1 MAEHDPPAARV
12 EVSGRPGRRRKA
24 RKGKSRSSG
33 PDTAKAKARPPG
45 SAAEAGGAPREEK
58 NSDAPSSPRQSPSRP
73 GRPRQKKPR
82 KAPPRQA
89 KRTRAPNSGTGAG
102 KAAATPQADSV
113 AETKAVASRLVSVA
127 GTEMAGGLPSRS
139 SYRQSYAAI
148 DLGTNNCRLLI
159 ARPSGENFTVIDA
172 FSRVVR
178 LGEGLA
184 QSGRLSD
191 AAMERT
197 LAALR
202 VCADK
207 LMRRNVYLARSVA
220 TEACRRAENGPE
232 FIERVREETGIAL
245 DIISAREEARLAVLG
260 CHVLLEDGVGPAM
273 IFDIG
278 GGSTELVLIEST
290 DTVPRILDWQSVP
303 WGVVSLTESCGPE
316 GKTLE
321 ERLERYRIMHG
332 LVSDSF
338 ADFAKRVAPARESA
352 GQTGPLR
359 LLGTSGTVT
368 TLASLHLELPQYD
381 RRMVDGLI
389 VPAESMRGISARLS
403 SMSIEERR
411 EVNCIGRER
420 ADLVVAGCAIL
431 ESILDLWPAARLGV
445 ADRGIREGIL
455 RSLIASHSS
464 GKPFTGGRNPA
475 LAGQHHQLE
484 NRP

>member
-1 MAEHDPPAARV
+1 MAENDPPAAKV
-12 EVSGRPGRRRKA
+12 DVSGRPGRRKGRGRKP
-24 RKGKSRSSG
+24 RSASTG
-33 PDTAKAKARPPG
+33 TAKAARRSPTG
-45 SAAEAGGAPREEK
+45 ARGAEADAAPRVDRDAGPASGGTAEPAVATAARAVPAAPGAPTP
-58 NSDAPSSPRQSPSRP
+58 SDSLANGVSS
-73 GRPRQKKPR
+73 
-82 KAPPRQA
+82 
-89 KRTRAPNSGTGAG
+89 SGTGPA
-102 KAAATPQADSV
+102 
-113 AETKAVASRLVSVA
+113 LVPT
-127 GTEMAGGLPSRS
+127 GRTGLP
-139 SYRQSYAAI
+139 RQSYAAI

-197 LAALR
+197 LGALR

-207 LMRRNVYLARSVA
+207 LMRRNVFLARSVA
-220 TEACRRAENGPE
+220 TEACRRASNGPE
-232 FIERVREETGIAL
+232 FIERVRKETGIAL

-260 CHVLLEDGVGPAM
+260 CHVLLEQGFGPAM

-290 DTVPRILDWQSVP
+290 GTVPRILDWQSVP

-316 GKTLE
+316 GTTHE
-321 ERLERYRIMHG
+321 ERLARYRHMHN
-332 LVSDSF
+332 LVSESF
-338 ADFAKRVAPARESA
+338 AAFSKRVGGARDSA
-352 GQTGPLR
+352 GLDGPLR

-389 VPAESMRGISARLS
+389 VPSSSMRDISNRLS
-403 SMSIEERR
+403 SMAIEERR
-411 EVNCIGRER
+411 ELNCIGRER

-431 ESILDLWPAARLGV
+431 EAILDLWPAQRLGV

-455 RSLIASHSS
+455 RSLIASHGRGNGALSRS
-464 GKPFTGGRNPA
+464 GASPVYRPPLNAQTAGGVS
-475 LAGQHHQLE
+475 
-484 NRP
+484 